1 MGDISMRDACNIV
14 EGEILSTELLY
25 DPDEN
30 SCQTLTTTQTSFL
43 LPDAMTVANTETQN
57 TLVDESLDLCC

>member
-1 MGDISMRDACNIV
+1 MRDACKIV

-30 SCQTLTTTQTSFL
+30 SCQTLTITRTSFL
-43 LPDAMTVANTETQN
+43 LPDAMTVENTETQN